1 MSDSAY
7 VVNAVN
13 ILEAAVLVIS
23 SSRVANF
30 FQQIQSDVINRRHPV
45 YRTHIRAHSGLPGPM
60 SNGNDLA
67 DKATKLIVAAL
78 SSQLET
84 ATEFHK
90 RFHVTAET
98 LRRRFNLTR
107 NEAREIV
114 IQCQNCC
121 GFLPTPHVGINPRGI
136 RPLQVWQMDVTHV
149 PSFGR
154 SQYLHVSIDT
164 CSGIMFATPL
174 TGEKA
179 SHVIQH
185 CLEAWSAWGKPKI
198 QKIDNGPAYVSNKF
212 QQFCHQ
218 VNVSHLTG
226 LPYNPQGQGI
236 GERAHRPIHAYLIK
250 QRRGIVEDVIFPL
263 PE

>member
-13 ILEAAVLVIS
+13 ILEAEGLIKS

-90 RFHVTAET
+90 CFHVMAET
-98 LRRRFNLTR
+98 Y
-107 NEAREIV
+107 AA
-114 IQCQNCC
+114 
-121 GFLPTPHVGINPRGI
+121 
-136 RPLQVWQMDVTHV
+136 D
-149 PSFGR
+149 
-154 SQYLHVSIDT
+154 
-164 CSGIMFATPL
+164 
-174 TGEKA
+174 
-179 SHVIQH
+179 
-185 CLEAWSAWGKPKI
+185 
-198 QKIDNGPAYVSNKF
+198 
-212 QQFCHQ
+212 
-218 VNVSHLTG
+218 
-226 LPYNPQGQGI
+226 
-236 GERAHRPIHAYLIK
+236 LI
-250 QRRGIVEDVIFPL
+250 
-263 PE
+263 